1 MASLARHFKS
11 LLSKPVANTG
21 SQLRDHQANERTFLS
36 WTRMGL
42 AFAAMSIALGRL
54 GLIDHLIHSN
64 YSPNYNNNNNNN
76 KKDKNAPIE
85 NPNPQ
90 SQPVHSAEILAS
102 QICQVLSGWSFG
114 YGFFR
119 YVSMRRHLL
128 QGRFVPALWGP
139 VFMTFGS
146 VGSLGA
152 ILYKDDLF
160 GKAKSKLRG

>member
-11 LLSKPVANTG
+11 LLSKPVANNG

-64 YSPNYNNNNNNN
+64 YSPDYNNNNNNN
-76 KKDKNAPIE
+76 NNNTKDKTTPADKPKTQPI
-85 NPNPQ
+85 
-90 SQPVHSAEILAS
+90 HSAEILAS
-102 QICQVLSGWSFG
+102 QICQILSGWSFG

-119 YVSMRRHLL
+119 YISVRRNLL
-128 QGRFVPALWGP
+128 RGRFVPALWGP

-146 VGSLGA
+146 IGSLGA
-152 ILYKDDLF
+152 ILYKDDIF
-160 GKAKSKLRG
+160 PRPKLRV